1 METGLLDQLFAKGN
15 KALLTNDFPIA
26 KKCYEE
32 LRSVGSHA
40 AVTHNYA
47 LLNALAGHAD
57 AAMHLLLDNRDQYP
71 EYMPSQIL
79 AAELHRRAARG
90 NTGAGA
96 KLLEDAVEIL
106 AVPLRHDPG
115 HPQTCIVASE
125 TLAACA
131 GADQDAIKW
140 HITGLAAIRLRQ
152 SKPVTDLAEAYIDD
166 LLDRSIHYYSMPPET
181 GLTTGSLPVKAL
193 QAGRCL
199 AILKNAPEMVV
210 SVPAGWDEVVWVT
223 YSPAPAK
230 TDAGEMH
237 VRTPFRWAARFAAA
251 RALADKDIHTAVV
264 WDPLCATWNEEV
276 AKGQALVT
284 TGKVYDPMALFCLK
298 PSSELEVKLLR
309 ELFRPENV
317 PPVAPTDRMAL
328 ETFRYLV
335 ADSQLDV
342 QSVRDKTNSDVTS
355 T

>member
-15 KALLTNDFPIA
+15 RALLTSDFPTA
-26 KKCYEE
+26 KNCYEE

-47 LLNALAGHAD
+47 LLNALAGQAD
-57 AAMHLLLDNRDQYP
+57 DAMHLLLDNREQYP
-71 EYMPSQIL
+71 SYMPSQIL

-96 KLLEDAVEIL
+96 KLLEDASEIL
-106 AVPLRHDPG
+106 AAPLRHDPG
-115 HPQTCIVASE
+115 DPQTCIVASE

-131 GADQDAIKW
+131 GAEQDAIKW

-166 LLDRSIHYYSMPPET
+166 LLDRSIHYYSMPPEE
-181 GLTTGSLPVKAL
+181 GLTTGSLPV
-193 QAGRCL
+193 QAIRSGRCL
-199 AILKNAPEMVV
+199 AILKGSWKPVT
-210 SVPAGWDEVVWVT
+210 VPAGWDEVVWVS

-230 TDAGEMH
+230 TEAGELH

-264 WDPLCATWNEEV
+264 WDPVSAGWNEKV
-276 AKGQALVT
+276 ASGKALVT
-284 TGKVYDPMALFCLK
+284 VGHTTDPMALFCLK
-298 PSSELEVKLLR
+298 PSSELEVRLLQ
-309 ELFRPENV
+309 ELFRTENV

-328 ETFRYLV
+328 ETFRYLA

-342 QSVRDKTNSDVTS
+342 QPLHEIA
-355 T
+355 